1 MKVFVTGASG
11 FVGGAVLEQLQ
22 AAGHFIRILARHPQS
37 ARIQAAADR
46 FRAEIHP
53 GDILDSQALEPG
65 LPGVEAVIHLVGII
79 SEVGAATFENIHVR
93 GTQSV
98 VEAMQKANVPRLA
111 HISALGA
118 RPQAISRYHQ
128 SKWAAEEIVRQSGLD
143 WTIFRPSIVYG
154 PGDEFV
160 NLFAKLARRLPVLP
174 VMGTGQGTLQPVS
187 VETVASCFVKAITEP
202 KAIRQTVDLCSEEVL
217 TFDEVLDR
225 ILHVTGQKRWKC
237 HIPMALARGLAAGM
251 EQLFAALHKAP
262 PLNRDQLLML
272 EEKTVG
278 NPQLA
283 KDLFGIKLVPFREGI
298 AQYLPRR

>member
-65 LPGVEAVIHLVGII
+65 LPGVEA
-79 SEVGAATFENIHVR
+79 
-93 GTQSV
+93 
-98 VEAMQKANVPRLA
+98 
-111 HISALGA
+111 
-118 RPQAISRYHQ
+118 
-128 SKWAAEEIVRQSGLD
+128 
-143 WTIFRPSIVYG
+143 
-154 PGDEFV
+154 
-160 NLFAKLARRLPVLP
+160 
-174 VMGTGQGTLQPVS
+174 
-187 VETVASCFVKAITEP
+187 VASCFVKAITEP

-262 PLNRDQLLML
+262 PLNRDQLIML